1 MRYRGP
7 AITGSDRIPELDGLR
22 GVAILTVILAHYS
35 GKAYAPGGFGVTLFF
50 VISGFIITR
59 LFLAE
64 INATGSIAIG
74 RFYARRFIRLMPAL
88 TVAVASIAVA
98 TVLLGEAFS
107 IIPVVAALTYLKNY
121 QTLFLPDH
129 IGPPLANLG
138 IYWSLAVE
146 EHFYLVF
153 PLLLLGF
160 RRQPAAFCAL
170 LAGLIAAC
178 LAWRLALILH
188 FEVPAPRTY
197 MGSDTRF
204 DSPLMGA
211 LLACL
216 CRLREQNGQPVTSLA
231 NWSLPAGLL
240 LILISFLIRDPIFRE
255 TFRYSIQNIGIALCL
270 FGILYGPALSWP
282 RRLLASG
289 PLHGLGVISYSLYL
303 WHIFILYLAIR
314 FSPAEMPRL
323 AVAAGAAVA
332 ALAVAYLSWRFLE
345 KGMERFKARFAV
357 TSPKTPVR
365 RPDQGSAGFAEP
377 AAQPL
382 PAVFLWSK

>member
-7 AITGSDRIPELDGLR
+7 AITGRDRIPELDGLR
-22 GVAILTVILAHYS
+22 GVAILTVMLSHYS

-64 INATGSIAIG
+64 IAATGQIAIG

-88 TVAVASIAVA
+88 TVAVMAIAA
-98 TVLLGEAFS
+98 TTLLLGEPFS
-107 IIPVVAALTYLKNY
+107 PVPVVAALTYLKNY

-153 PLLLLGF
+153 PLLLLGL
-160 RRQPAAFCAL
+160 RRRPASFCAL
-170 LAGLIAAC
+170 LVALIFTC
-178 LAWRLALILH
+178 LAWRLTLILH
-188 FEVPAPRTY
+188 YEVPAPRTY

-216 CRLREQNGQPVTSLA
+216 CRMQEQNGRPVASLA

-240 LILISFLIRDPIFRE
+240 LTLISFLIRDPVFRE
-255 TFRYSIQNIGIALCL
+255 TFRYSIQNIAIALCL
-270 FGILYGPALSWP
+270 FGILYGPSLSWP
-282 RRLLASG
+282 RRLLANG
-289 PLHGLGVISYSLYL
+289 PLHVIGVISYSLYL

-323 AVAAGAAVA
+323 AVAAVAAVA

-345 KGMERFKARFAV
+345 KGMERFKARFAA

-365 RPDQGSAGFAEP
+365 RLDQVPTDLAEP
-377 AAQPL
+377 VAQPL
-382 PAVFLWSK
+382 PALFLWSK